1 MTVDFT
7 TFLQKLSDSGVLAA
21 AEIDALR
28 DGHTDH
34 PNDAT
39 HTAREL
45 VRKKKL
51 TNYQY
56 DILCAGSDDPLNI
69 GDYVILDRIGEG
81 GMGVVFRVR
90 HRETQAI
97 HACKILPAKLTDDKL
112 AVRRFQREIRTAT
125 RLSHPNIVATNDSGE
140 VNGTHFL
147 TMEYVAGSD
156 LATFVKKHGALPV
169 WTVMDC
175 VVPISRALTY
185 AHSQNVIHRDIKP
198 SNVLIDGEGTI
209 RVLDMGLA
217 RLLVDPNEG
226 ATAAT
231 ITDLTEHG
239 SVLGTAD
246 YMAPEQALNAKN
258 ADERTDIYS
267 LGCTLFFLLAGR
279 TIYPGETVMEKIVA
293 HRENPVPSLM
303 GLHDRVPPELDALFQ
318 RLVAKSPEERPQR
331 MQNVLDELESIR
343 NDNQYSWVMQK
354 IVARRKERWPRSD
367 I

>member
-7 TFLQKLSDSGVLAA
+7 TFLQKLSDSGILSAG
-21 AEIDALR
+21 EINALR
-28 DGHTDH
+28 DGQPGQPD
-34 PNDAT
+34 DAT
-39 HTAREL
+39 HAAREL
-45 VRKKKL
+45 VRKHKL
-51 TNYQY
+51 TNYQFE
-56 DILCAGSDDPLNI
+56 ILCEGSAEPLSI
-69 GDYVILDRIGEG
+69 GDYLILDRIGEG
-81 GMGVVFRVR
+81 GMGIVFRVR
-90 HRETQAI
+90 HRATQAI
-97 HACKILPAKLTDDKL
+97 HACKILPAQLTDNET

-140 VNGTHFL
+140 VDGTHFL
-147 TMEYVAGSD
+147 TMEYVEGYN
-156 LATFVKKHGALPV
+156 LAAFVRKHGALPV

-175 VVPISRALTY
+175 VVPICRGVAY

-198 SNVLIDGEGTI
+198 SNVLIDGNGTV

-217 RLLVDPNEG
+217 RLLTDPDEG
-226 ATAAT
+226 STAET
-231 ITDLTEHG
+231 ITDLTQHG

-279 TIYPGETVMEKIVA
+279 TIYPGDTAMEKFVA
-293 HRENPVPSLM
+293 HREHSLPSLI
-303 GLHDRVPPELDALFQ
+303 GLQDRVPPELDTLFQ
-318 RLVAKSPEERPQR
+318 RLVAKSPEDRPQHMR
-331 MQNVLDELESIR
+331 HVLDELESIR
-343 NDNQYSWVMQK
+343 NEHQYSWAMRR